1 MKALFAEG
9 GYSLLAARAREGKD
23 AAIAAILR
31 YLESLSV
38 RERNLAGCEPQM
50 TEATVRRS
58 LAEILIKQAK
68 GISGQKEVSQEAR
81 AEAAEELWAE
91 ARRAE
96 RPLGLSVAEGAKVN
110 EEGKNR
116 RRKVQLGP
124 KC

>member
-1 MKALFAEG
+1 M
-9 GYSLLAARAREGKD
+9 
-23 AAIAAILR
+23 
-31 YLESLSV
+31 